1 MSQDV
6 AVATRPPRAGQGM
19 GQAWGTH
26 GCFTSIFCPNSTAS
40 PVSAF
45 FCENSMLNFFDDTT
59 FDCQIDNR
67 SKTRLSAAPEKLVSK
82 LLDQSYAAEL
92 NP

>member
-1 MSQDV
+1 
-6 AVATRPPRAGQGM
+6 
-19 GQAWGTH
+19 
-26 GCFTSIFCPNSTAS
+26 
-40 PVSAF
+40 
-45 FCENSMLNFFDDTT
+45 MLNFFDDTT

-67 SKTRLSAAPEKLVSK
+67 IKTRRSAAPDKLVSK